1 MPLLKCSSPIFS
13 FTLILSTVS
22 VLSASHWFFIW
33 IIIELNL
40 FRFIPLIFSSNSIN
54 ESERAI
60 KYFLAQAIG
69 SRLLFI
75 FIILINSQ
83 FSFSP
88 LLPLLLIMSMLIKL
102 GAAPCHFWFPRVI
115 NSMSWISC
123 FTLSSWQKISPLFIL
138 SFFFSRFNNY
148 TLIILGIL
156 NSLIGGIYGIN
167 QSSLR
172 TILAYSS
179 ISHLGWILVVINFS
193 ISTLIVYFISYIIII
208 LPIILISNSLS
219 ISYKPQLFSS
229 SYLSRPLI
237 ILIALLFLSIRGLP
251 PFLGFFPK
259 WIVLQS
265 IISSNLF
272 LYSLLLIIRSLLTS
286 FFYLNFMLTL
296 TIKSFQS
303 IRINSPS
310 ISSLSAISSISIIII
325 IIIPSLISIY
335 AMTLLY

>member
-1 MPLLKCSSPIFS
+1 MPLLKCSSPIFT
-13 FTLILSTVS
+13 FTLILSSLS
-22 VLSASHWFFIW
+22 VISASHWFFIW

-69 SRLLFI
+69 SRILFV

-83 FSFSP
+83 FRFNSA
-88 LLPLLLIMSMLIKL
+88 LLPILIIRMLIKL

-115 NSMSWISC
+115 NRISWISC
-123 FTLSSWQKISPLFIL
+123 FILSSWQKISPLFIL
-138 SFFFSRFNNY
+138 AFFLSNFNNL
-148 TLIILGIL
+148 TLISLGIL

-167 QSSLR
+167 QTSLR

-179 ISHLGWILVVINFS
+179 ISHLGWILVVINLS
-193 ISTLIVYFISYIIII
+193 MPTLLIYFTTYILIIFPIII
-208 LPIILISNSLS
+208 LFNSYS
-219 ISYKPQLFSS
+219 ISFKPQLFSN
-229 SYLSRPLI
+229 SYLPTSAILLI
-237 ILIALLFLSIRGLP
+237 SLLFLSIRGLP

-265 IISSNLF
+265 IVSSNIF
-272 LYSLLLIIRSLLTS
+272 LYRVALILRSLLTS
-286 FFYLNFMLTL
+286 FFYLNFILTL
-296 TIKSFQS
+296 SIKSFQTL
-303 IRINSPS
+303 NLK
-310 ISSLSAISSISIIII
+310 SSSISSISAASCTSFLLIIIL
-325 IIIPSLISIY
+325 PSIISIY